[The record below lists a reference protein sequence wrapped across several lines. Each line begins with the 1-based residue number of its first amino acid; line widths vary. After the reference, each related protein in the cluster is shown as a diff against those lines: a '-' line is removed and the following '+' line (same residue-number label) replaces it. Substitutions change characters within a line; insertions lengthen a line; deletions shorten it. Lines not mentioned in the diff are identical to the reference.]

1 MALLMFTMGGF
12 SKKKAERLLD
22 GRTWDDMP
30 RIEGIP
36 SIPFVLKQAG
46 TKGYPNSFERADKLV
61 VNGKDKREQ
70 REKGYSHKGLA

>member
-1 MALLMFTMGGF
+1 
-12 SKKKAERLLD
+12 
-22 GRTWDDMP
+22 MP
-30 RIEGIP
+30 RMEGIP

-46 TKGYPNSFERADKLV
+46 TKGYTNSFERADKLV